1 MAHRTRKVQAK
12 QNTSG
17 SFFSAA
23 WEYRSSLSFL
33 VTLLVMGAV
42 IGWAVAGI
50 ILVNLAWH
58 EYGHIREARRVGV
71 ATGRMLFIPF
81 LGGVAPMLSSFP
93 SRWAE
98 VTVTLAGPFFG
109 FTMALLL
116 LGIGWALDS
125 PWVLVAAGVQAL
137 VNLFNL
143 IPLNP
148 LDGGRLLK
156 SLAFSVHYRAGIAS
170 LWCTNIMAAVLAI
183 ILVRPVFFLVSL
195 AGFGE
200 LEEERERAAKCR
212 QERLAAA
219 ATLNRLR
226 LCPVERVEQEAATLV
241 PDYPRLSLLQ
251 SGLTIGGWL
260 GLTAGLLGILVAAGA
275 HPGVFPL
282 LKELF

>member
-33 VTLLVMGAV
+33 VTFLVMGAV
-42 IGWAVAGI
+42 IGWAVTGI

-71 ATGRMLFIPF
+71 PTGRMLFIPF

-98 VTVTLAGPFFG
+98 VTVTLAGPLFG
-109 FTMALLL
+109 FVMALLL
-116 LGIGWALDS
+116 LEIGWAFDS
-125 PWVLVAAGVQAL
+125 PWLLVAAGIQAM

-156 SLAFSVHYRAGIAS
+156 SLTFSVHYRAGMMT
-170 LWCTNIMAAVLAI
+170 LWCMNIMAAGLAI
-183 ILVRPVFFLVSL
+183 ILVRPVLFLVSL

-212 QERLAAA
+212 QERQEVA
-219 ATLNRLR
+219 ATLTRLR
-226 LCPVERVEQEAATLV
+226 LCPAERVEEEAATLV
-241 PDYPRLSLLQ
+241 PDRPRLSLLQ
-251 SGLTIGGWL
+251 SVLTVTGWL
-260 GLTAGLLGILVAAGA
+260 GLTLGLLGILAAAGA